1 MSLSEH
7 RFEDYDYWSYKEKD
21 VKEFI
26 RLLKAGLNT
35 EAWDR
40 KLTIDDSSLDRLP
53 LRLINDTI
61 DKLAGDELI

>member
-26 RLLKAGLNT
+26 MILKTKWCGCN
-35 EAWDR
+35 
-40 KLTIDDSSLDRLP
+40 LTKKCAFCRY
-53 LRLINDTI
+53 I